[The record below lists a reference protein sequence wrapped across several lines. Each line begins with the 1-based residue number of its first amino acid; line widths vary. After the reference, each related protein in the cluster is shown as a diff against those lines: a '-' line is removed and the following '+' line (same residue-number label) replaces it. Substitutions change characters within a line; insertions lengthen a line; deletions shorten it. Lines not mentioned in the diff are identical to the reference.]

1 MLKNTVL
8 VRALQ
13 LAFSTAALTA
23 LVAPVAQAQSNASG
37 NIVGQVDAPA
47 GASILLNNTNTGL
60 KRTATIDPNGRYQA
74 TALPVGHYRVD
85 LIRDGKAV
93 QSTEVDL
100 IIGQGVDASFAAAGS
115 IQQVQ
120 INARRTRIDVSSANN
135 GATFNA
141 RELAALPIAQ
151 SVDAIIQ
158 LAPNTTRA
166 DPRYAAG
173 ASFGGGG
180 ASENAYYVNGF
191 PVTNPLTQLGAS
203 ELPFGAIA
211 QAQVLTGGFGAEF
224 GRSVGGVVNITTKS
238 GTNNW
243 EAGAQ
248 YSIEPNSLRSKA
260 KDVYYAMTGDP
271 ANNGSQPGIP
281 ATDGTLYARNSLTH
295 ETTQRAGAYVGGPI
309 IADKLFMFAA
319 VEQIQN
325 KTGGVSGTRDTPEDN
340 KSTGWLDRKDTTTR
354 FMGKL
359 DWNISDNHRLELTVL
374 GDKPESDR
382 AYSGYNYAENT
393 RTGVVTA
400 GGHYENIANTTPT
413 TGADT
418 QILKYTGNLTE
429 DLTVTALI
437 GKNKTEHVMDLL
449 NYNPAVPGITA
460 PTNVWVPG
468 LVYNNPQP
476 FTGKRL
482 GAPYS
487 YDEVKSQ
494 RLDLE
499 YKLGAHTI
507 RGGFDNNKLSSAGAG
522 EALAGGFTWVYSKSD
537 KPNDPTTLNGTQ
549 GVIIA
554 NGGGFGPQGYY
565 VYKSVFN
572 DITAAYSDQSAQYLE
587 DKWQVTKNLLVTAGI
602 RDEQYKNRNGD
613 GIAFLKVDNQINP
626 RLAAAWD
633 VNGDSSLKVY
643 GSAGRYSIQIPTH
656 VAIRGASRS
665 TLTREYFTYSGVAA
679 DGQPTGL
686 TPLTGVT
693 SSDNEYGQEKL
704 YQTVSAQ
711 NIKPSFQ
718 DEVTLGFEKAMSS
731 SLNIGAKF
739 TYRTLR
745 STIDDFCDQRPFD
758 AYAAK
763 NGIDESN
770 WGGFTCASINPGESN
785 NFLVDYSGT
794 GKNFTPVTLTAADM
808 GFDKATRVYK
818 ALDFFAEHPLRD
830 GWYGRI
836 NYTLAR
842 SKGNTEGQT
851 LSAVAQTDVAATET
865 WDHREL
871 MEYANGLLPND
882 RLHQIKA
889 FGYWE
894 FVPQWTVG
902 GNFLAAS
909 GQPITCLG
917 NYPLALQTP
926 GFPDYGSAYH
936 YCGGP
941 AGENPPSPQG
951 SAGRLPWDVR
961 LDMDLV
967 YKPAALK
974 GLALK
979 MDVFNVFNKQ
989 TVQQIDQ
996 TYNTEGGSISSTYGT
1011 PGPFVGY
1018 TQGRSVKFTVE
1029 YNHRF

>member
-1 MLKNTVL
+1 MLKTTVL

-13 LAFSTAALTA
+13 FAFSAAALA
-23 LVAPVAQAQSNASG
+23 AVAVPAAYAQSNASG
-37 NIVGQVDAPA
+37 NIVGRVDAPA
-47 GASILLNNTNTGL
+47 GASILLNNTETGL
-60 KRTATIDPNGRYQA
+60 KRAVTLDANGRYQA
-74 TALPVGHYRVD
+74 TALPAGHYRVD
-85 LIRDGKAV
+85 LVREGKAV
-93 QSTEVDL
+93 QSNEVDV
-100 IIGQGVDASFAAAGS
+100 IIGQGVDASFIASSVATTGA

-120 INARRTRIDVSSANN
+120 VNARRTRIDVSSTNN

-180 ASENAYYVNGF
+180 ASENVYYINGF

-243 EAGAQ
+243 EFGAQ
-248 YSIEPNSLRSKA
+248 ASIEPNSLRAKA
-260 KDVYYAMTGDP
+260 KDVHYNNTGSNPD
-271 ANNGSQPGIP
+271 
-281 ATDGTLYARNSLTH
+281 TDGTLYARNSIGT
-295 ETTQRAGAYVGGPI
+295 ETQKRAGAYVGGPI
-309 IADKLFMFAA
+309 IQDKLFMFAA
-319 VEQIQN
+319 VERIQN
-325 KTGGVSGTRDTPEDN
+325 KTTGVSGTAETPIDN
-340 KSTGWLDRKDTTTR
+340 EFTGWLDRKDTTTR
-354 FMGKL
+354 YVGKL
-359 DWNISDNHRLELTVL
+359 DWNITDNHRLEFTTI

-382 AYSGYNYAENT
+382 LYSGYDYA
-393 RTGVVTA
+393 TGARNGIVSA
-400 GGHYENIANTTPT
+400 GGHYESIANTTPT
-413 TGADT
+413 TGAKT
-418 QILKYTGNLTE
+418 NILKYTGNLTE
-429 DLTVTALI
+429 NLTLTALV
-437 GKNKTEHVMDLL
+437 GKNKTEHVMNLL
-449 NYNPAVPGITA
+449 NYNESVPGITA
-460 PTNVWVPG
+460 APANQAPG
-468 LVYNNPQP
+468 FVYTNPQP
-476 FTGKRL
+476 FVGQRL

-499 YKLGAHTI
+499 YKLGSHTI
-507 RGGFDNNKLSSAGAG
+507 RGGVDNNKLSSAGAG
-522 EALAGGFTWVYSKSD
+522 EETAGHFTWVYGRSD
-537 KPNDPTTLNGTQ
+537 TPTEPTTLNGAQ

-554 NGGGFGPQGYY
+554 NGGGLGPQGYY

-587 DKWQVTKNLLVTAGI
+587 DRWQVNKDLLVTLGV
-602 RDEQYKNRNGD
+602 RNEQYKNRNGD

-626 RLAAAWD
+626 RVAASWD

-656 VAIRGASRS
+656 VAVRGASRS

-686 TPLTGVT
+686 TALTGVT
-693 SSDNEYGQEKL
+693 SSDNEFGQEKL

-718 DEVTLGFEKAMSS
+718 DEVTLGFEKAMSP

-758 AYAAK
+758 AYAAAH
-763 NGIDESN
+763 GIDASN

-785 NFLVDYSGT
+785 DFLVDYAGT
-794 GKNFTPVTLTAADM
+794 GKDFTKVTLSAADM
-808 GFDKATRVYK
+808 GFDKASRVYK
-818 ALDFFAEHPLRD
+818 ALDLFAEHPLRD
-830 GWYGRI
+830 GWYGKI
-836 NYTLAR
+836 NYTLSR

-889 FGYWE
+889 YGFWE
-894 FVPQWTVG
+894 FVPQWTIG

-917 NYPLALQTP
+917 NYPASLQTA

-936 YCGGP
+936 YCG
-941 AGENPPSPQG
+941 AGAGAENPPSPQG

-961 LDMDLV
+961 LDMDLI
-967 YKPAALK
+967 YKPTFLK
-974 GLALK
+974 GLAFKL
-979 MDVFNVFNKQ
+979 DVFNVFNKQ

-996 TYNTEGGSISSTYGT
+996 TYNTDTGSVSPTYGT
-1011 PGPFVGY
+1011 PGAFVGY
-1018 TQGRSVKFTVE
+1018 TQGRSAKFTVE

>member
-1 MLKNTVL
+1 MLKHTVL

-13 LAFSTAALTA
+13 LAFSAAALA
-23 LVAPVAQAQSNASG
+23 VAVTPAAFAQSNASG
-37 NIVGQVDAPA
+37 NIVGRVDAPA
-47 GASILLNNTNTGL
+47 GASVVLNNTETGL
-60 KRTATIDPNGRYQA
+60 KRSVTLDPNGRYQA
-74 TALPVGHYRVD
+74 TALPAGHYRVD
-85 LIRDGKAV
+85 LIRDGKTV
-93 QSTEVDL
+93 QSNEVDV
-100 IIGQGVDASFAAAGS
+100 IIGQGVDASFAAAGATAAGA

-120 INARRTRIDVSSANN
+120 VNARRTRIDVSSANN

-141 RELAALPIAQ
+141 RELAALPISQ
-151 SVDAIIQ
+151 NVDAIIQ

-180 ASENAYYVNGF
+180 ASENSYYINGF

-211 QAQVLTGGFGAEF
+211 QAQILTGGFGAEF

-243 EAGAQ
+243 EVGAQ
-248 YSIEPNSLRSKA
+248 YSIEPNSVRAKA
-260 KDVYYAMTGDP
+260 KDVYYAHTGDP
-271 ANNGSQPGIP
+271 ANA
-281 ATDGTLYARNSLTH
+281 ATDGTLYARNSLTT
-295 ETTQRAGAYVGGPI
+295 ETQQRGGAYIGGPI
-309 IADKLFMFAA
+309 IQDKLFVFGAI
-319 VEQIQN
+319 ERIRD
-325 KTGGVSGTRDTPEDN
+325 KTSGVAGTSDAIDN
-340 KSTGWLDRKDTTTR
+340 ANTGWLDRTNTTTR
-354 FMGKL
+354 YLGKV
-359 DWNISDNHRLELTVL
+359 DWNITDNHRLELTL
-374 GDKPESDR
+374 IGDKPETDR
-382 AYSGYNYAENT
+382 AYSDYDYTTGAHS
-393 RTGVVTA
+393 GVVKS
-400 GGHYENIANTTPT
+400 GGHYQSIANVTPT
-413 TGADT
+413 TGADS

-429 DLTVTALI
+429 DLTLTALV
-437 GKNKTEHVMDLL
+437 GKNKTDHVQTLL
-449 NYNPAVPGITA
+449 NYDPNVPGIIAGSTA
-460 PTNVWVPG
+460 RAPG
-468 LVYNNPQP
+468 FTYNNPQP
-476 FTGKRL
+476 FVGQRL

-499 YKLGAHTI
+499 YKLGSHTI

-522 EALAGGFTWVYSKSD
+522 EETAGHFTWVYGHSD
-537 KPNDPTTLNGTQ
+537 TPNDPATLNGTP

-554 NGGGFGPQGYY
+554 NGGGLGPQGYY
-565 VYKSVFN
+565 VYRSIFK

-587 DKWQVTKNLLVTAGI
+587 DKWQATKNLLLTFGI

-613 GIAFLKVDNQINP
+613 GVAFLKIDKQINP
-626 RLAAAWD
+626 RFAAAWD
-633 VNGDSSLKVY
+633 VNGDSTTKVF

-656 VAIRGASRS
+656 VAVRGASRS
-665 TLTREYFTYSGVAA
+665 TLTREYFTYTGVGP

-686 TPLTGVT
+686 NNLTGVT
-693 SSDNEYGQEKL
+693 SSDNELGQAKL

-718 DEVTLGFEKAMSS
+718 DEFTVGLEHALSPQ
-731 SLNIGAKF
+731 LNVGAKF
-739 TYRTLR
+739 TFRQLK

-758 AYAAK
+758 AYAAAH
-763 NGIDESN
+763 NIDESN
-770 WGGFTCASINPGESN
+770 WGGFTCASINPGETN

-808 GFDKATRVYK
+808 GFGKATRIYR

-830 GWYGRI
+830 GWYGKV
-836 NYTLAR
+836 NYTLSR
-842 SKGNTEGQT
+842 SRGNTEGQT

-865 WDHREL
+865 WDHREI

-894 FVPQWTVG
+894 FMPQWTLG

-909 GQPITCLG
+909 GQPETCLG
-917 NYPLALQTP
+917 NYPLALQTA

-936 YCGGP
+936 YCNGP
-941 AGENPPSPQG
+941 AGANVPSPQG
-951 SAGRLPWDVR
+951 TAGRLPWDVR

-967 YKPAALK
+967 YKPAMIK

-979 MDVFNVFNKQ
+979 IDVFNVFNKQ

-996 TYNTEGGSISSTYGT
+996 TYNTDTGSISPTYGT

-1018 TQGRSVKFTVE
+1018 TQGRSAKFTVE